1 MTEYCQLAGL
11 PKPNYQYEDSDF
23 TVEFRKDIY
32 YPEFLMSLGLNERQ
46 IKAVLYTK
54 ENERITNNEYQEIN
68 KVSKSTA
75 SRELLE
81 LSTTYNLLSREGS
94 TGVGTYYKII
104 E

>member
-1 MTEYCQLAGL
+1 MTA
-11 PKPNYQYEDSDF
+11 
-23 TVEFRKDIY
+23 
-32 YPEFLMSLGLNERQ
+32 PEFLQSLGLNERQ

-54 ENERITNNEYQEIN
+54 EKKSITNYEYQEIN